1 LADNIRNIGALLYL
15 VDIRF
20 PYEPRHIT
28 ILWSGSTG
36 LGGETLVPD
45 ECTLISQ

>member
-20 PYEPRHIT
+20 PYEPRHTT
-28 ILWSGSTG
+28 ILRSG
-36 LGGETLVPD
+36 
-45 ECTLISQ
+45 